1 MLPLVESIIPAEK
14 ILVFSGAKA
23 AQGRPSNPAIA
34 VELTNTTGMKLPAG
48 PITVYDGGTY
58 AGDALIEFFPLHE
71 KRLISYGE
79 DLSVTGSIA
88 VSTSRSIVAV
98 TIQKGIMT
106 INRKQVYERSYT
118 FRNAGGEEKR
128 LLLEHPITAGAT
140 LAAPDS
146 YAEKTSGL
154 YRFAL
159 ILPYKSNR
167 SGGNADELVFTVKE
181 ERPLSETVALTQLTS
196 NAFIGYSA
204 NQEIPAAAREALR
217 AAITLKQKA
226 DEAKQN
232 LAALEAQWNRLIA
245 EQERTRQNLEAVG
258 NQSQQGQH
266 YLTRLAEQDSEI
278 DGLYKAILEAQ
289 QAVQS
294 AQEEYE
300 AYIGGMALN

>member
-1 MLPLVESIIPAEK
+1 
-14 ILVFSGAKA
+14 
-23 AQGRPSNPAIA
+23 
-34 VELTNTTGMKLPAG
+34 MKLPAG
-48 PITVYDGGTY
+48 PVTVYDGGTY
-58 AGDALIEFFPLHE
+58 AGDALIEFFPLNE

-88 VSTSRSIVAV
+88 VSASRSIVSV

-118 FRNAGGEEKR
+118 FRNAGNEEKR
-128 LLLEHPITAGAT
+128 LLLEHPITAGPT
-140 LAAPDS
+140 LTAPDS

-159 ILPYKSNR
+159 VLPYKNN
-167 SGGNADELVFTVKE
+167 GNANELIFTVKE
-181 ERPLSETVALTQLTS
+181 ERPLSETIALTQLSS

-217 AAITLKQKA
+217 AAIALKQKV
-226 DEAKQN
+226 DEAKQK

-245 EQERTRQNLEAVG
+245 EQERTRQNLEAAG

-266 YLTRLAEQDSEI
+266 YLTRLAEQDAEI
-278 DGLYKAILEAQ
+278 DRLYKTILEAQ
-289 QAVQS
+289 QTVQS

-300 AYIGGMALN
+300 VYIGGMALN